1 MNDFDK
7 ILHFW
12 PFFPVNLKKQ
22 FLLKQFCKKKQS
34 QKIER
39 KRNNFYKSKLTFVQA
54 LDNAF
59 LCCCCN
65 IEMFT
70 YFLQQVLRKRTITI
84 TCLKKKSLEQVAIQ
98 ISVIESYCSLFS
110 FCFSIVVLFPIFL
123 LLPSFFDAKE
133 LKKKK

>member
-1 MNDFDK
+1 MLN
-7 ILHFW
+7 
-12 PFFPVNLKKQ
+12 NLKKDLNSNVL
-22 FLLKQFCKKKQS
+22 FCHIKILKEKS

-54 LDNAF
+54 LNNAF

-110 FCFSIVVLFPIFL
+110 FCFSIVILFPIFL
-123 LLPSFFDAKE
+123 LQTTFFDAKRFKQKE
-133 LKKKK
+133 IE

>member
-1 MNDFDK
+1 MYFNSLTIWQN
-7 ILHFW
+7 ILPLTFISLSNQN
-12 PFFPVNLKKQ
+12 V
-22 FLLKQFCKKKQS
+22 KKKQS

-65 IEMFT
+65 TEMFT

-98 ISVIESYCSLFS
+98 ISVIESHCSLFR

-123 LLPSFFDAKE
+123 LQTTFFDAKRFKQKE
-133 LKKKK
+133 IE

>member
-1 MNDFDK
+1 MYFNSLTIWQN
-7 ILHFW
+7 ILPLTFISLSNQN
-12 PFFPVNLKKQ
+12 V
-22 FLLKQFCKKKQS
+22 KKKQS

-65 IEMFT
+65 TEMFT

-98 ISVIESYCSLFS
+98 ISVIESYCSLYS

-123 LLPSFFDAKE
+123 LQTTFFDAKRFKQKE
-133 LKKKK
+133 IE

>member
-1 MNDFDK
+1 MYFSSLTIWQNISFATFISLSNK
-7 ILHFW
+7 N
-12 PFFPVNLKKQ
+12 V
-22 FLLKQFCKKKQS
+22 KKKQS

-54 LDNAF
+54 LNNAF

-98 ISVIESYCSLFS
+98 ISVIESYCFLFS
-110 FCFSIVVLFPIFL
+110 FRFFYSSIVSYFL
-123 LLPSFFDAKE
+123 TTNIIFDAKD
-133 LKKKK
+133 LNKKK